1 MNILKLPKRIYSR
14 IKKEQFIKKFKKF
27 DISAGCEKSCSFI
40 GEKSISVGQNSY
52 FGDNCEIIAIHS
64 HHGNQIFNPGLI
76 IGENVRITSR
86 CRITCADRIE
96 IGNCV
101 LMAPDVFI
109 TDHNHGMNPTIKS
122 GYSPQNLVTKSVKI
136 GEGVWLGQRVIV
148 LPGVEIGE
156 HSIIG
161 AASVVTK
168 DIPSYSIAVGN
179 PARVVKKWDFE
190 SGTWVKI

>member
-52 FGDNCEIIAIHS
+52 FGDNCEIVAIHS
-64 HHGNQIFNPGLI
+64 HHENQIFNPGLI

-136 GEGVWLGQRVIV
+136 GDGVWLGQRVIV